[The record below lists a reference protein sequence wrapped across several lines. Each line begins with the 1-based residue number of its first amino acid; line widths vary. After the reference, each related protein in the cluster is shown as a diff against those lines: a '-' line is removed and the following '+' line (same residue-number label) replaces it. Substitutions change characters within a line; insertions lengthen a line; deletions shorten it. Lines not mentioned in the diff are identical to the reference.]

1 MSSSGLKLTLAEHD
15 DDEAGC
21 AAPVVLV
28 SLRMWIHDKKW
39 FEFILWMM
47 LMDLMMITLNDY
59 YSVRTRLS

>member
-39 FEFILWMM
+39 FEFIL
-47 LMDLMMITLNDY
+47 
-59 YSVRTRLS
+59 

>member
-15 DDEAGC
+15 DDEAGF

>member
-39 FEFILWMM
+39 FEFILWM
-47 LMDLMMITLNDY
+47 DADGSDDDDN
-59 YSVRTRLS
+59 SK